1 MMFSVEV
8 QLIYNVVLVS
18 GVQQSDQVSY
28 IYICILFQIFA
39 IVGCYKILNMVPCA
53 IDPCHL
59 SILYIQ
65 QYTSVYLKLL
75 VYSSPLLASFCK
87 GPDSKQFMLCKLPR
101 LHRSYSSLLSYQE
114 RIHRQWQWV
123 ECVPIK
129 VYFYLWLSFAS
140 LLVTQ
145 TVKNPPA
152 MQETWYRSL
161 GWEDPLEEGMVTYSS
176 IPAWRITV
184 DRGAWQATV
193 HGVAKNQT

>member
-1 MMFSVEV
+1 MIFLVEV

-28 IYICILFQIFA
+28 IHMYSFPDL
-39 IVGCYKILNMVPCA
+39 
-53 IDPCHL
+53 CHYRLLQDIEYGSLCHRSL
-59 SILYIQ
+59 SFIYFI
-65 QYTSVYLKLL
+65 
-75 VYSSPLLASFCK
+75 YSSIRRFISNYLFIPLPYQPNSICK
-87 GPDSKQFMLCKLPR
+87 GPDSKQFALCRLPC
-101 LHRSYSSLLSYQE
+101 LHCSYSSLLSYQE
-114 RIHRQWQWV
+114 SIHRQWQWV

-140 LLVTQ
+140 LVTQ

-161 GWEDPLEEGMVTYSS
+161 GWEDPLEEGMVTHSS
-176 IPAWRITV
+176 IPAWRITM

-193 HGVAKNQT
+193 HGVAKSQT